1 MEARRGCPEWI
12 GMILQRSPLRVRSFA
27 FALAVVGLVVAAFAA
42 PSSALAAS
50 GCDRV
55 ASPSGSDSSPGAE
68 SSPYRSAQK
77 LVQSLSAGQTGC
89 LRQGTYT
96 GSDLFLDAP
105 GATLRSYPGERA
117 TIAAFLEVRPDA
129 ARAKVT
135 QLRFDGTN
143 VSNSTAV
150 KLQANNTVFS
160 DNEVTK
166 GGKGICVQ
174 AGSYYP
180 GRDIIIERNR
190 IHNCGPAD
198 SKFDHQL
205 YLGQTRNAIVR
216 WNILTN
222 NPGGW
227 GVHLYTDADN
237 TLIEHNIIDGNRG
250 GVIFAGEG
258 GKHSDNNTVRN
269 NAITNNGPRWN
280 IEGSWSGGPQ
290 GTGNTATNNCV
301 YTTGPD
307 APAGIAN
314 NNGFTTTN
322 NTVLNTTPYINRTTG
337 DYRFKPGHPCTT
349 LVGDVMGAI
358 TAGLT
363 PTPTPAP
370 LPIPTPVPIPAP
382 APAPDPSR
390 PLHRPRAPR
399 PSPPPRRRR
408 SRPRARPQAEPAAG
422 LHRDPEAAQAAA
434 PRRLGGHGRLRAA
447 HGRDPGPRPPRLA
460 DREAGHDR

>member
-1 MEARRGCPEWI
+1 M
-12 GMILQRSPLRVRSFA
+12 
-27 FALAVVGLVVAAFAA
+27 
-42 PSSALAAS
+42 
-50 GCDRV
+50 

-205 YLGQTRNAIVR
+205 YLGQTRNAVVR

-349 LVGDVMGAI
+349 LVGLANAR
-358 TAGLT
+358 TAGSRKRKARRPARLT
-363 PTPTPAP
+363 
-370 LPIPTPVPIPAP
+370 LRRKRRRV
-382 APAPDPSR
+382 R
-390 PLHRPRAPR
+390 PGQRAVFYGTIATGLGG
-399 PSPPPRRRR
+399 RRVRLQMREGRRWRTVRRAQLQAGGRYAVVVRTTRSRR
-408 SRPRARPQAEPAAG
+408 SRTRRFRAVIPRITRS
-422 LHRDPEAAQAAA
+422 RSV
-434 PRRLGGHGRLRAA
+434 RLRIS
-447 HGRDPGPRPPRLA
+447 R
-460 DREAGHDR
+460 